1 MFEDSVRD
9 KRSSD
14 AVEGD
19 LAEIIKRK
27 VAPDIIATATNLLS
41 ALAEVDRMAILDKQD
56 LDPANIEGIAAVN
69 QRAKSDRAAI
79 MDEFDSVSEGIRIAI
94 SADATTK
101 SLLNSLSSQKSC
113 HRSAVRDALHLIKDA
128 DSANGV
134 LGASVELEMTGAT
147 A

>member
-79 MDEFDSVSEGIRIAI
+79 MDEFDSVSEGIRIEI

-101 SLLNSLSSQKSC
+101 SLLNSLSSQTSC

>member
-14 AVEGD
+14 DVEGD
-19 LAEIIKRK
+19 LTEIIQRK
-27 VAPDIIATATNLLS
+27 VAPDIIATATDLLS

-56 LDPANIEGIAAVN
+56 LDPANVEGIAAVN
-69 QRAKSDRAAI
+69 QRAKSERAAI
-79 MDEFDSVSEGIRIAI
+79 MVKFDSVSEEIRIEI
-94 SADATTK
+94 SADATTR

-128 DSANGV
+128 QSDNETLGSSA
-134 LGASVELEMTGAT
+134 ELEMTGAT

>member
-14 AVEGD
+14 DVEGD
-19 LAEIIKRK
+19 LTEIIQRK
-27 VAPDIIATATNLLS
+27 VAPDIIATATDLLS

-56 LDPANIEGIAAVN
+56 LDPANVEGIAAIN
-69 QRAKSDRAAI
+69 QRAKSERAAI
-79 MDEFDSVSEGIRIAI
+79 MVEFDSVSEEIRIEI
-94 SADATTK
+94 SADATTRT
-101 SLLNSLSSQKSC
+101 LLNSLSSQKSC

-128 DSANGV
+128 QSDNET
-134 LGASVELEMTGAT
+134 LGSSVELEMTGAT

>member
-14 AVEGD
+14 DVEGD
-19 LAEIIKRK
+19 LTEIIQRK
-27 VAPDIIATATNLLS
+27 VAPDIIATATDLLS

-56 LDPANIEGIAAVN
+56 LDPANVEGIAAIN
-69 QRAKSDRAAI
+69 QRAKSERAAI
-79 MDEFDSVSEGIRIAI
+79 MVEFDSVSEEIRIEI
-94 SADATTK
+94 SADATTRT
-101 SLLNSLSSQKSC
+101 LLNSLSSQKSC

-128 DSANGV
+128 QSDNETLGSSA
-134 LGASVELEMTGAT
+134 ELEMTGAT

>member
-14 AVEGD
+14 DVEGD
-19 LAEIIKRK
+19 LTEIIQRK
-27 VAPDIIATATNLLS
+27 VAPDIIATATDLLS

-56 LDPANIEGIAAVN
+56 LDPANVEGIAAVN
-69 QRAKSDRAAI
+69 QRAKSERAAI
-79 MDEFDSVSEGIRIAI
+79 MVKFDSVSEEIRIEI
-94 SADATTK
+94 SADATTR

-128 DSANGV
+128 QSDNET
-134 LGASVELEMTGAT
+134 LGSSVELEMTGAT

>member
-14 AVEGD
+14 DVEGD
-19 LAEIIKRK
+19 LTEIIQRK
-27 VAPDIIATATNLLS
+27 VAPDIIATATDLLS

-56 LDPANIEGIAAVN
+56 LDPANVEGIAAVN
-69 QRAKSDRAAI
+69 QRAKSERAAI
-79 MDEFDSVSEGIRIAI
+79 MVEFDSVSEEIRIEI
-94 SADATTK
+94 SADATTRT
-101 SLLNSLSSQKSC
+101 LLNSLSSQKSC

-128 DSANGV
+128 QSDNETLGSSA
-134 LGASVELEMTGAT
+134 ELEMTGAT